1 MITAVTL
8 NTSIDKAYQVEDVI
22 KGTVMRVKSCNNTA
36 GGKGLNVARVIR
48 ICGEEILAT
57 GFCGGHAGALLEEML
72 DKAGIAYDFVHT
84 AKETRN
90 CLNILSQ
97 DGVSTEF
104 LEPGEPVSEE
114 EISAFLKKYESI
126 VGKSNVITLSG
137 SIPQGVPAD
146 IYAALIRIAKDKK
159 RTVILDTSGAA
170 LTEGIKALPD
180 MIKPNADEIET
191 LLGISITN
199 RDDIIR
205 GAVRLHDMGIP
216 YVVVSLGKEGAVC
229 VSGQGIQKAVP
240 PAVNAINTVGCGDS
254 MVAAFAVSFERGYSL
269 KEALKY
275 AVAVSAANTLTTTT
289 GHYHPEDMRKIYNL
303 IEVEAL

>member
-8 NTSIDKAYQVEDVI
+8 NTSIDKAYQVEDVE

-36 GGKGLNVARVIR
+36 GGKGLNVARVIQ

-72 DKAGIAYDFVHT
+72 SKAGIAYDFVHT

-90 CLNILSQ
+90 CLNILSR

-104 LEPGEPVSEE
+104 LEPGEPVTEE
-114 EISAFLKKYESI
+114 EIEAFLKKYEAL
-126 VGKSNVITLSG
+126 VDKSNVITLSG
-137 SIPQGVPAD
+137 SIPQGAPPD
-146 IYAALIRIAKDKK
+146 IYATLIRIAKDRQK
-159 RTVILDTSGAA
+159 TVILDTSGPA

-191 LLGISITN
+191 LLNISITN
-199 RDDIIR
+199 RNDIIQ
-205 GAVRLHDMGIP
+205 GAVKLHDMGIP

-229 VSGQGIQKAVP
+229 VSKEGILKAAP
-240 PAVNAINTVGCGDS
+240 PAANAINTVGCGDS
-254 MVAAFAVSFERGYSL
+254 MVAAFAVSFERRYPL
-269 KEALKY
+269 QQALKY
-275 AVAVSAANTLTTTT
+275 AVAVSAANTLTPTT
-289 GHYHPEDMRKIYNL
+289 GHYRPEDMQEIYSL
-303 IEVEAL
+303 VEVEIL